1 MERVEARLIRK
12 GNRKMRLQSTIFCD
26 DVCNEEKM
34 YFRKRGRVEVNDNKL
49 YIKKDSSVTTKTYL
63 NLFDMDVWN
72 RYTGME
78 SWRLRLILSG
88 VGKICLFLWT
98 KNEERKMQEIEFNTE
113 NEMRELT
120 VLFNYRLKGFLGGKI
135 YYKVEA
141 YSDVVITEA
150 GYYTALIER
159 RVIYISHIIC
169 TYHRKEQLLNNIKKL
184 ENSEFYNPKS
194 ILYKRMQVIVI
205 DNASELEE
213 RTDHNIFL
221 LHNSNTGGSGGFLR
235 GIKEVRKRTGF
246 GTTNVIFM
254 DDDVEFMMESFYRLF
269 ALLSYLKEEYQKEV
283 IAGRMFRMDK
293 KGIQYT
299 AVEIWNEGHL
309 IHIGK
314 NMDMTETNH
323 LLEMNDL
330 IGEYSGWWFACFP
343 MGFVKENDPLPFFL
357 HCDDV
362 EYGLR
367 HGGSPIVLNGIQ
379 VWHETYEYRQSPI
392 IKYYDTRNS
401 LFVNEYY
408 GLRNDK
414 AIIFQEWKAA
424 ISESHLSK
432 DWITEYMIIQGFL
445 DYMKGLS
452 WLKKIN
458 SEIYH
463 KYMLKQKGMKWR
475 NAILW
480 RYAAIKFKGKY
491 KEK

>member
-98 KNEERKMQEIEFNTE
+98 KDEERKMQEIEFNTE

-283 IAGRMFRMDK
+283 IAGR
-293 KGIQYT
+293 
-299 AVEIWNEGHL
+299 
-309 IHIGK
+309 
-314 NMDMTETNH
+314 
-323 LLEMNDL
+323 
-330 IGEYSGWWFACFP
+330 EYSGWWFACFP